1 MRWMTERARP
11 SVASAC
17 SGSGLAAAAGAFA
30 IWGLLPLYLRL
41 LDAVP
46 SLQIVAHRVAWAC
59 LFVLVWMALSGELRG
74 LREVLARRGLLLRL
88 AAAALLISANWLA
101 YVWGVSN
108 ERVVETSLGYFINPL
123 VNVVLGVA
131 VLSERLN
138 RAQWI
143 AVGLAAAGV
152 VYLTV
157 SAGHLPWIALTL
169 AFSFGLY
176 GLIRKTAQVDA
187 LPGLAIET
195 ALLAPL
201 AAGYLVWCAIHGS
214 GAMGSQGIVTDSL
227 LVASGAVTAIP
238 LFLFA
243 FGGPAAVH
251 RPQPAAGLRVAGVRR
266 ALRPRACRGLRAD
279 LERAAGVCRRRIA
292 QGARA
297 AAGAGWRRIAS
308 NLSVAA
314 SGAGSARVR
323 YAASSGSGS
332 SSRVSNSALSC
343 SSAAGQ
349 CSRR

>member
-11 SVASAC
+11 FVASAY

-152 VYLTV
+152 IYLTV

-243 FGGPAAVH
+243 FGARLLPYSTVGLLQYIGPSLQLACALLVFGEPFGRERAVGF
-251 RPQPAAGLRVAGVRR
+251 ALIWSALLVYAGDGLLRAR
-266 ALRPRACRGLRAD
+266 AQPRAP
-279 LERAAGVCRRRIA
+279 
-292 QGARA
+292 
-297 AAGAGWRRIAS
+297 AGAE
-308 NLSVAA
+308 
-314 SGAGSARVR
+314 
-323 YAASSGSGS
+323 
-332 SSRVSNSALSC
+332 
-343 SSAAGQ
+343 
-349 CSRR
+349 

>member
-1 MRWMTERARP
+1 MTERARP
-11 SVASAC
+11 SVPSAY

-59 LFVLVWMALSGELRG
+59 LFVLVWMAFSGELRG

-243 FGGPAAVH
+243 FGARLLPYSTVGLLQYIGPSLQLACALLVFGEPFGRERAVGF
-251 RPQPAAGLRVAGVRR
+251 ALIWSALLVYAGDGLLRAR
-266 ALRPRACRGLRAD
+266 AQPRAP
-279 LERAAGVCRRRIA
+279 
-292 QGARA
+292 
-297 AAGAGWRRIAS
+297 AGAG
-308 NLSVAA
+308 
-314 SGAGSARVR
+314 
-323 YAASSGSGS
+323 
-332 SSRVSNSALSC
+332 
-343 SSAAGQ
+343 
-349 CSRR
+349 

>member
-1 MRWMTERARP
+1 MTERARP
-11 SVASAC
+11 SVPSAC

-59 LFVLVWMALSGELRG
+59 LFVLVWMALRGELRG
-74 LREVLARRGLLLRL
+74 LREALARRGLLLRL
-88 AAAALLISANWLA
+88 AAAALLISVNWLA

-143 AVGLAAAGV
+143 AVALAAAGV

-169 AFSFGLY
+169 ASSFGLY

-201 AAGYLVWCAIHGS
+201 AAGYLVWCSIRGS
-214 GAMGSQGIVTDSL
+214 GAMGSQGMFTDGL

-243 FGGPAAVH
+243 YGARRLPYSTVGVLQYIGPSLQLACALLVFGEPFGRERAVGF
-251 RPQPAAGLRVAGVRR
+251 ALIWSALLVYAGDGLLRAR
-266 ALRPRACRGLRAD
+266 AQPRA
-279 LERAAGVCRRRIA
+279 
-292 QGARA
+292 Q
-297 AAGAGWRRIAS
+297 AGAG
-308 NLSVAA
+308 
-314 SGAGSARVR
+314 
-323 YAASSGSGS
+323 
-332 SSRVSNSALSC
+332 
-343 SSAAGQ
+343 
-349 CSRR
+349 

>member
-201 AAGYLVWCAIHGS
+201 ATGYLVWCAIHGS

-243 FGGPAAVH
+243 FGARLLPYSTVGLLQYIGPSLQLACALLVFGEPFGRERAVGF
-251 RPQPAAGLRVAGVRR
+251 ALIWSALLVYAGDGLLRAR
-266 ALRPRACRGLRAD
+266 AQPRAP
-279 LERAAGVCRRRIA
+279 
-292 QGARA
+292 
-297 AAGAGWRRIAS
+297 AGAG
-308 NLSVAA
+308 
-314 SGAGSARVR
+314 
-323 YAASSGSGS
+323 
-332 SSRVSNSALSC
+332 
-343 SSAAGQ
+343 
-349 CSRR
+349 

>member
-1 MRWMTERARP
+1 
-11 SVASAC
+11 
-17 SGSGLAAAAGAFA
+17 
-30 IWGLLPLYLRL
+30 
-41 LDAVP
+41 
-46 SLQIVAHRVAWAC
+46 
-59 LFVLVWMALSGELRG
+59 
-74 LREVLARRGLLLRL
+74 
-88 AAAALLISANWLA
+88 
-101 YVWGVSN
+101 
-108 ERVVETSLGYFINPL
+108 
-123 VNVVLGVA
+123 

-243 FGGPAAVH
+243 FGARLLPYSTVGLLQYIGPSLQLACALLVFGEPFGRERAVGF
-251 RPQPAAGLRVAGVRR
+251 ALIWSALLVYAGDGLLRAR
-266 ALRPRACRGLRAD
+266 APPRAP
-279 LERAAGVCRRRIA
+279 
-292 QGARA
+292 
-297 AAGAGWRRIAS
+297 AGAG
-308 NLSVAA
+308 
-314 SGAGSARVR
+314 
-323 YAASSGSGS
+323 
-332 SSRVSNSALSC
+332 
-343 SSAAGQ
+343 
-349 CSRR
+349 